1 MTLASL
7 LSDVSILCVFLLAG
21 YVVLQLCKPLQK
33 LFLPASVIGGVIAL
47 ICGPQVLGLVDI
59 PSSFSGMSTVLII
72 VVCACAVFGST
83 INGDKLRSYG
93 DFICIY
99 VLTYGAQMVISP
111 LVGAACEKIWPNLPR
126 GWGIMALYSFW
137 GGHGTA
143 ASAGAVFEQM
153 GIEGNTQMGMILS
166 TIGLI
171 SAIVGGMILINW
183 GVRKGYAQK
192 VKLDSAETIQGVLPK
207 EQRIPIGDERV
218 SSIAVNNLMFQLSLI
233 MLCIW
238 LGEKLIRLLTLVLP
252 MASVFPSQINGIIG
266 ALILWPIMQKVGL
279 GEYVDKKTINTI
291 CGFCLEFVIVSAVAT
306 IQLDLVAAYIIP
318 ILIMSVCIIS
328 MTVVFS
334 ILCSKLI
341 CKDDWFEKGIGS
353 YGQSNGSASTGLAL
367 IRCVDPNGET
377 SAADAVGIA
386 NSVTSPLYSSMAAF
400 GPVLLLSSMWAFVG
414 VGALL
419 LTIPLGIG
427 VFIFGKK

>member
-1 MTLASL
+1 M
-7 LSDVSILCVFLLAG
+7 
-21 YVVLQLCKPLQK
+21 
-33 LFLPASVIGGVIAL
+33 
-47 ICGPQVLGLVDI
+47 
-59 PSSFSGMSTVLII
+59 
-72 VVCACAVFGST
+72 
-83 INGDKLRSYG
+83 
-93 DFICIY
+93 
-99 VLTYGAQMVISP
+99 
-111 LVGAACEKIWPNLPR
+111 
-126 GWGIMALYSFW
+126 
-137 GGHGTA
+137 
-143 ASAGAVFEQM
+143 
-153 GIEGNTQMGMILS
+153 
-166 TIGLI
+166 
-171 SAIVGGMILINW
+171 
-183 GVRKGYAQK
+183 
-192 VKLDSAETIQGVLPK
+192 
-207 EQRIPIGDERV
+207 
-218 SSIAVNNLMFQLSLI
+218 
-233 MLCIW
+233 
-238 LGEKLIRLLTLVLP
+238 
-252 MASVFPSQINGIIG
+252 
-266 ALILWPIMQKVGL
+266 
-279 GEYVDKKTINTI
+279 DKKTINTI

-414 VGALL
+414 IGALL